1 MSLGDLA
8 EHNCKCVFLS
18 VCFFLVGLCFF
29 VSLPDFVVLR
39 RACVD
44 SGCVLRRLL
53 RRCSFLLVP
62 RVVTRSSF
70 VWRVRTPR
78 RLTV

>member
-1 MSLGDLA
+1 MTWL
-8 EHNCKCVFLS
+8 NIIVS
-18 VCFFLVGLCFF
+18 VCFCPFVSFLVGLCFF

-39 RACVD
+39 RACAD

-70 VWRVRTPR
+70 VWRVRTLR